1 MGAVNTLSRPTAP
14 RATPP
19 HPAARALTGWS
30 VAGLVLLLP
39 TVVVAWLTVL
49 ATERGGRCLTYGEQ
63 CSTVPGDALWGCFW
77 AAAVLGVLATAW
89 PRTRW
94 TPARYGAVALQWGA
108 QLTLGALILSGA

>member
-1 MGAVNTLSRPTAP
+1 MTTAP
-14 RATPP
+14 PSAPP
-19 HPAARALTGWS
+19 PSAVQRSAGALTGWS

-39 TVVVAWLTVL
+39 TVVVAWLAVL

-63 CSTVPGDALWGCFW
+63 CPSVPGEALWACFW
-77 AAAVLGVLATAW
+77 AAAVLGALALAW

-94 TPARYGAVALQWGA
+94 TSARCGAVVLQWGA